1 MKRGIITSLLILTLT
16 AALRAAIGDWKIY
29 NSYRNATSCRVV
41 DDRVYVLSAGSLY
54 TYGKEDNELHVY
66 DHIDGLSDVRISF
79 IEHSDAIDALVVVYD
94 NANIDLLYDDGAI
107 YNISDFKNKSLANKQ
122 INNLQVMDSMAYIS
136 TGFGIVTLNLK
147 RREFTN
153 TYTLGLNV
161 NAAAIH
167 EGYIFACT
175 DAGLYRGKTT
185 DNLLDKASWKQL
197 FNFRI
202 NALAHYDGKLFSLLP
217 DWGIYNLDIDGKLTK
232 LHLNESNMRFSYMNA
247 DGKNLILGTNNG
259 KVYIHDSAEN
269 YTIHTLSP
277 DCVYLREDGNSY
289 WACNGASGLSL
300 LTAKN
305 GKLTE
310 TIGNIQPNSPARNHC
325 EYLAFSPD
333 GKLLVAGGNLN
344 YFDGTFY
351 DGTAITYDGNRWLNF
366 QEKEVKEATGLKYEN
381 VTSLAQDPYDEGHYY
396 ASSFGYGLYEF
407 RDGEFVK
414 HYNHKNSELKSVHT
428 KPEIP
433 YWERYVRVPRIRF
446 DADGNLWMTN
456 TGTEEII
463 KVLTRD
469 GEWKT
474 LRYNEI
480 VKHPTMVELL
490 FDSRGWL
497 WVTSL
502 QADAGLFCAKLNK
515 TPFDTSDDEC
525 KLVTAHF
532 KNQDGISYDINQL
545 CALAEDRN
553 GQMWIGTD
561 AGLFVLPSPK
571 KFFDGNVTFNQI
583 KVPRNDGT
591 GLADYLLSGAFIQAI
606 GIDGAN
612 RKWIGTKDNGIYLI
626 SADGL
631 ETLHHF
637 TTENSPLPSNS
648 IASIAI
654 DPESGEVF
662 IGTDKGLIGY
672 VSDATEPAGQ
682 LQESAL
688 HAYPNP
694 VRENYTGTIAVT
706 GFTGDCNV
714 KITDTAGTLI
724 YETTSNGGQITWN
737 GCNMRGE
744 RVGAGI
750 YYVLGY
756 DEAGNEGAATKIL
769 IIR

>member
-1 MKRGIITSLLILTLT
+1 MKRGIITSLLILTLS
-16 AALRAAIGDWKIY
+16 AALHAAIGEWKTY

-41 DDRVYVLSAGSLY
+41 GDKVYVLSAGSLY
-54 TYGKEDNELHVY
+54 SYGKEDSELRIY
-66 DHIDGLSDVRISF
+66 DHINGLSDVKISF

-153 TYTLGLNV
+153 TYNLGLNV

-185 DNLLDKASWKQL
+185 DNLLDKASWKHL

-232 LHLNESNMRFSYMNA
+232 LHLNESNMCFSYMNA
-247 DGKNLILGTNNG
+247 DGKKMILGTNNG

-310 TIGNIQPNSPARNHC
+310 TIGDIQPNSPARNHC

-351 DGTAITYDGNRWLNF
+351 DGTAMTYDGTRWLNF

-381 VTSLAQDPYDEGHYY
+381 VTSLAQDPHDEGHYY

-407 RDGEFVK
+407 RDGKFVK
-414 HYNHKNSELKSVHT
+414 HYNHKNSGLKSVLDNSN
-428 KPEIP
+428 K
-433 YWERYVRVPRIRF
+433 YADRYVRVPRIRF
-446 DADGNLWMTN
+446 DGDGNLWMTN

-463 KVLTRD
+463 KVLTKD
-469 GEWKT
+469 GEWKA
-474 LRYNEI
+474 LRYSEI
-480 VKHPTMVELL
+480 VKRPTMVELL

-515 TPFDTSDDEC
+515 TPLDISDDEC
-525 KLVTAHF
+525 KIVTEHF
-532 KNQDGISYDINQL
+532 KNQDGINYDINQL

-571 KFFDGNVTFNQI
+571 KFFDGSVVFNQI

-591 GLADYLLSGAFIQAI
+591 GLADYLLSGAYIQAI
-606 GIDGAN
+606 CIDGAN

-637 TTENSPLPSNS
+637 TTDNSPLPSNS

-654 DPESGEVF
+654 DAESGEVF
-662 IGTDKGLIGY
+662 IGTDKGLASY
-672 VSDATEPAGQ
+672 MSDATEPSPM
-682 LQESAL
+682 LKESAL

-694 VRENYTGTIAVT
+694 VRENYTGNIAVT

-714 KITDTAGTLI
+714 KITDSTGTLI

-744 RVGAGI
+744 RVGAGV

-756 DEAGNEGAATKIL
+756 DEAGDEGAATKIL

>member
-1 MKRGIITSLLILTLT
+1 MT
-16 AALRAAIGDWKIY
+16 
-29 NSYRNATSCRVV
+29 
-41 DDRVYVLSAGSLY
+41 
-54 TYGKEDNELHVY
+54 
-66 DHIDGLSDVRISF
+66 
-79 IEHSDAIDALVVVYD
+79 
-94 NANIDLLYDDGAI
+94 
-107 YNISDFKNKSLANKQ
+107 
-122 INNLQVMDSMAYIS
+122 
-136 TGFGIVTLNLK
+136 
-147 RREFTN
+147 
-153 TYTLGLNV
+153 
-161 NAAAIH
+161 
-167 EGYIFACT
+167 
-175 DAGLYRGKTT
+175 
-185 DNLLDKASWKQL
+185 
-197 FNFRI
+197 
-202 NALAHYDGKLFSLLP
+202 
-217 DWGIYNLDIDGKLTK
+217 
-232 LHLNESNMRFSYMNA
+232 
-247 DGKNLILGTNNG
+247 
-259 KVYIHDSAEN
+259 
-269 YTIHTLSP
+269 
-277 DCVYLREDGNSY
+277 
-289 WACNGASGLSL
+289 
-300 LTAKN
+300 
-305 GKLTE
+305 
-310 TIGNIQPNSPARNHC
+310 
-325 EYLAFSPD
+325 
-333 GKLLVAGGNLN
+333 
-344 YFDGTFY
+344 Y
-351 DGTAITYDGNRWLNF
+351 DGTRWLNF
-366 QEKEVKEATGLKYEN
+366 QEKEVKEATGLKYQN
-381 VTSLAQDPYDEGHYY
+381 VTSLAQDPHDEGHYY

-407 RDGEFVK
+407 RDGKFVK
-414 HYNHKNSELKSVHT
+414 HYNHTNSGLKSV
-428 KPEIP
+428 ISSG
-433 YWERYVRVPRIRF
+433 YVERYVRVPRIRF

-662 IGTDKGLIGY
+662 IGTDKGLVGY

-682 LQESAL
+682 LKESAL